1 MGSLC
6 RAHTKFAVSLYV
18 LYPCAWLAVHSIPS
32 SGFVSSTQKVVEWE
46 LVFLGSSQHCV
57 LLWFLYF
64 LLPAPASGMMERQV
78 EQEWEWQSQ
87 IGESLFCLPV
97 FKTDSSHGE
106 MTQPTLTIQT
116 HPYRSCEPVEMSYPR
131 GQFQPAIRVA
141 DLLQHIT
148 QMKRGQGYGFKEE
161 YEVRGTFAR
170 VNQWRSV
177 SLEGVMLAMEG

>member
-1 MGSLC
+1 MQSSHVVC
-6 RAHTKFAVSLYV
+6 CFTMRAVSSCLIGYSF
-18 LYPCAWLAVHSIPS
+18 HSHIWVCLFDTKNS
-32 SGFVSSTQKVVEWE
+32 WMGVALSGQQSALCVSY
-46 LVFLGSSQHCV
+46 
-57 LLWFLYF
+57 WFLYF
-64 LLPAPASGMMERQV
+64 LLPAPASGVVERQV

-87 IGESLFCLPV
+87 IGKSLFCLPG

-161 YEVRGTFAR
+161 YEVRGSFTC
-170 VNQWRSV
+170 VNRWGSGGRK
-177 SLEGVMLAMEG
+177 GVMLGMEG